1 TIPMID
7 PTATFGATGTYANNI
22 SLEVAAPSSANPSTL
37 NTDAGVIAT
46 LTGAITTGTGAGVD
60 PNQDLV
66 FGGTGTVILTNAGN
80 SWTGTTTINH
90 GATLQGSAAAISGS
104 AIVNNGELVYDEAGN
119 SIGVANIPGSGNF
132 HKIGSGSLT
141 LTGGNSWTGTTTIN
155 HGATLQGSAAAISG
169 SAIV

>member
-1 TIPMID
+1 
-7 PTATFGATGTYANNI
+7 
-22 SLEVAAPSSANPSTL
+22 
-37 NTDAGVIAT
+37 
-46 LTGAITTGTGAGVD
+46 ITTGTGAGVD

-119 SIGVANIPGSGNF
+119 SIVVANITGSGNF
-132 HKIGSGSLT
+132 HKIGS
-141 LTGGNSWTGTTTIN
+141 
-155 HGATLQGSAAAISG
+155 
-169 SAIV
+169 